1 MQLTETPRCA
11 NILHTMND
19 PTEQRTIRGTV
30 QFFWDSGDDER
41 HLLVNIEPESHHD
54 PDAWELW
61 DEHRDAV
68 IAEIAE
74 GTELEITYL
83 VHHHEIVDPD
93 SATTIDSE
101 RPRVESVRIV
111 K

>member
-1 MQLTETPRCA
+1 MGDQVD
-11 NILHTMND
+11 H
-19 PTEQRTIRGTV
+19 RTIRGTV

-41 HLLVNIEPESHHD
+41 HLLVNIEPENHHV

-61 DEHRDAV
+61 NEHRDAV
-68 IAEIAE
+68 ISEIAE
-74 GTELEITYL
+74 GSEIEISYL

-101 RPRVESVRIV
+101 RAEIASVRIV
-111 K
+111 Y